1 MPDMKIHKPSGGILF
16 HLTPQERQLEDMKK
30 ALQKEL
36 SEVQALKE
44 ELQKLIEQQKQGE

>member
-1 MPDMKIHKPSGGILF
+1 MPDMKIHPSGAILF

-36 SEVQALKE
+36 DEVQALKE
-44 ELQKLIEQQKQGE
+44 ELRNLIEQYKQEE